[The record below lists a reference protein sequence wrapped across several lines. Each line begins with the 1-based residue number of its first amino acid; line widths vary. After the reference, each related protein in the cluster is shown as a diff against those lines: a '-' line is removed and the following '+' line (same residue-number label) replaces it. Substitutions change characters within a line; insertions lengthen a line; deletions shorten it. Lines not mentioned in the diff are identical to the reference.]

1 MLEHR
6 AGTENRILRGCDE
19 VKAMTT
25 GEGGQLSNIP
35 THDMLR
41 ETWLALRMEGLGGS
55 DAAAAC
61 GHSPWKSAYGLW
73 LEKTGEAEAGEDEE
87 KHLKWG
93 RLIEEPVLLAA
104 REETGLDI
112 APFRFMCFNP
122 TIPWAYYDP
131 DGIVGEDGIFEAKI
145 ANGKS
150 DEWGRPGTDEIPMP
164 YLLQVQHGM
173 AVMGRAFAI
182 LAVSRWGR
190 WPDIYRVERHDGLI
204 ASLMRKEA
212 AFWERVELRQ
222 EPPMSWEHP
231 KASAEIQAA
240 YPGTDGT
247 ILDLPAEAGRWH
259 DNITEAAGD
268 IATAEA
274 VKAQFLSKIRRAMGN
289 AAVGMLPDGTAY
301 VRKEDKNK
309 KIILRHTKRP

>member
-1 MLEHR
+1 
-6 AGTENRILRGCDE
+6 
-19 VKAMTT
+19 MTT
-25 GEGGQLSNIP
+25 RESGQLSKIP
-35 THDMLR
+35 THDMPR

-61 GHSPWKSAYGLW
+61 GHSPWKSVYGLW
-73 LEKTGEAEAGEDEE
+73 LEKTGQVDPTDSEEE

-93 RLIEEPVLLAA
+93 RLIEEPVMLAA
-104 REETGLDI
+104 REETGLVI
-112 APFRFMCFNP
+112 APFRFMCFNSVY
-122 TIPWAYYDP
+122 PWTFYDP
-131 DGIVGEDGIFEAKI
+131 DGVVGNDGIFEAKI

-150 DEWGRPGTDEIPMP
+150 DEWGQPGTDEIPMS

-173 AVMGRAFAI
+173 AVMGRSFAI

-190 WPDIYRVERHDGLI
+190 WPDIYRVERHGGLI

-212 AFWERVELRQ
+212 AFWERVERNQ

-231 KASAEIQAA
+231 QASAEIQAA
-240 YPGTDGT
+240 FPGTDGT

-259 DNITEAAGD
+259 ANVIEANAD
-268 IATAEA
+268 IAAAEA
-274 VKAQFLSKIRRAMGN
+274 VKSRFLAKIRKAMGN

-301 VRKEDKNK
+301 TRKADKNGN
-309 KIILRHTKRP
+309 IMMRHTKRP